1 MGKTNERYK
10 ENAETIR
17 KSSVEIVRAAKPFIK
32 KVYVEMVTDSDKGFK
47 NIREYEEERKDFFIR
62 ELYVLANSGL
72 PETEKF
78 DQAYSNLIRV
88 VESSTASR
96 ALKIMSGLEEL
107 FVGSSHTFS
116 DSISKKLNRDLS
128 K

>member
-32 KVYVEMVTDSDKGFK
+32 KVYAEIEDTEDTYWDA
-47 NIREYEEERKDFFIR
+47 EERKDFFIR
-62 ELYVLANSGL
+62 ELYVLASSGL
-72 PETEKF
+72 SETEKF
-78 DQAYSNLIRV
+78 DQAYSNLIRA
-88 VESSTASR
+88 VESTTASS
-96 ALKIMSGLEEL
+96 ALKIMSGLEESFL
-107 FVGSSHTFS
+107 TGSRGFCRHTLS
-116 DSISKKLNRDLS
+116 DSINKKLNRDLS